1 MKWLIPIIAIVLISR
16 LSFAE
21 EIEVNIMVNDS
32 HPPYV
37 YTDEGDIKGI
47 YIEVLKR
54 VSQRMSG
61 YTLTFT
67 PAPWLRVKKLIQVGT
82 ALAFVPPYYHG
93 HDWLYVWPYSI
104 SIMDESVVVVCRKD
118 ILKTARPNWPEDY
131 VGLIVAN
138 NSGYDG
144 FGGATFRKFVKE
156 GTITL
161 AEAKTTQQNLL
172 RLVRK
177 RVDCYMGNQI
187 SVQWRLKTMLNSG
200 DLTVAEKE
208 SIVEAVI
215 ISTDAVYMG
224 FTDRDNGRFY
234 YKRDFVQKFNNEIYK
249 MKKHGEIIQIYKEY
263 FK

>member
-1 MKWLIPIIAIVLISR
+1 MKWTFIVIVVLLCSR
-16 LSFAE
+16 LAFAQQ
-21 EIEVNIMVNDS
+21 IDVNIVVNDS

-37 YTDEGDIKGI
+37 YTEQGDIKGI

-61 YTLTFT
+61 YKLSFT
-67 PAPWLRVKKLIQVGT
+67 PAPWQRVKKLIELGK
-82 ALAFVPPYYHG
+82 AFAFVPPYYHG
-93 HDWLYVWPYSI
+93 HDWKYVWPYSI
-104 SIMDESVVVVCRKD
+104 SIMDESVVVVCHKD
-118 ILKTARPNWPEDY
+118 VLDTPRPNWPEDY
-131 VGLIVAN
+131 IGLTVAN

-144 FGGATFRKFVKE
+144 FGGPVFRKHIKD
-156 GTITL
+156 GSILL

-187 SVQWRLKTMLNSG
+187 SIKWRIKSMLESG
-200 DLTVAEKE
+200 DLTQAEKD
-208 SIVEAVI
+208 SIVETVI

-224 FTDRDNGRFY
+224 FTDRDQGRYY
-234 YKRDFVQKFNNEIYK
+234 YKRDFVQKFNDEIYK
-249 MKKHGEIIQIYKEY
+249 MKKHGEIKDIYKEY